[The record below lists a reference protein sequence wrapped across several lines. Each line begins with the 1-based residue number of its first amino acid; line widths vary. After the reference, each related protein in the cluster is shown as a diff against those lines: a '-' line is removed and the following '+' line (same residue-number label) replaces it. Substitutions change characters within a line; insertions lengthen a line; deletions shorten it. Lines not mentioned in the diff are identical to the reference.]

1 MSRLQSLF
9 EFNTGRRNIGA
20 AIFTVCLILVSGLEH
35 LPMLVQLFDGMV
47 TFDVARASGA
57 ITFIVMTTA
66 VVTGILF
73 GNLRDVDG
81 DGDIDG
87 DDVRLRA
94 ARERADRTLRPPSAH
109 MRVHLGA
116 ICTGIIVILAA
127 GMVTACGG
135 SGFTAPVW
143 LPPAFD
149 SVNVTTDG
157 AADVDVTLGDLPL
170 FRLKTD
176 GAAEA
181 GYDLRE
187 GPILDA
193 QGCAQLYV
201 GPFNELAIDTCRAV
215 GLPEDDGD
223 DGGDDAEDEVLP

>member
-1 MSRLQSLF
+1 MNLSKLF
-9 EFNTGRRNIGA
+9 EFNTGRRNIA
-20 AIFTVCLILVSGLEH
+20 AMVFTFLLLVVSGLEH
-35 LPMLVQLFDGMV
+35 LPMLMQLFDGV
-47 TFDVARASGA
+47 VSFDVARASGLV
-57 ITFIVMTTA
+57 TFLVLSAA
-66 VVTGILF
+66 VVTGVLS

-94 ARERADRTLRPPSAH
+94 ARERAERTVRPPSAH
-109 MRVHLGA
+109 MRMHLGA
-116 ICTGIIVILAA
+116 ICTGIIVIVAA
-127 GMVTACGG
+127 GMLSACGG